1 MVATLRAIA
10 ATMLGASHVGK
21 GWFPMAAPDVP
32 KSRPTGWKRPAHV
45 FISYS
50 RSEAMLVEYLGERLR
65 DRSLRT
71 WLDFQN
77 LEPGTPWQEQLDA
90 GVDDADIVVLVV
102 SERAVASEHVASEWK
117 RALAQGKQVVLYVAQ
132 AVPIP
137 EQLRGLPWID
147 GRTRSSRSADHL
159 ADLVEARRAGRA
171 SEAVDAP
178 PDHGF
183 RAPARV
189 WFAFAASIPTALAA
203 CFAFWTLILPVVL
216 VPLPFQILRHSIVG
230 FGPGAE
236 PPPDGEPGSGT
247 LQRAVRSVR
256 LGWRAFSRRT
266 FNYTDVRNALLALPI
281 AATFSAVMIDPDGEA
296 ALPLTVL
303 GVAYVAAPA
312 TFLLIRGGS
321 FRRWAKP
328 AAARPVRRRETS
340 LIAREPRRVTYR
352 IDAAPADRKYANV
365 IEAVLATH
373 GHVVGDEAEV
383 VIRVVSQYH
392 DIADVDAF
400 ERTIPIVVADAD
412 DRLPEHLSRTQWID
426 LRRGADR
433 HTLDALARYLD
444 EPAALFQDI
453 GNPPPHEQRV
463 LPRGVQALF
472 VTLWAAVSMVIGV
485 FVLVVIGG
493 ALDGDGT
500 SSHIGAA
507 IGISTPIGAA
517 TVAAM
522 LWMTRSLRTR
532 RPGRLPH
539 RLVWFAAIGNLI
551 TLAPITAATD
561 VEADGVLPYVVGASV
576 IALTLMS
583 VLLVVYRYAGARA
596 IDRWLPTLAD
606 AKLSASLATAAT
618 VTPTTVRRG
627 AGAPGDGAHAL
638 RDGEALPPPT
648 SLPWPTTGDRAADV
662 VRSPPRAVR
671 RQPGEQHQQSGA
683 PDV

>member
-1 MVATLRAIA
+1 M
-10 ATMLGASHVGK
+10 GK

-32 KSRPTGWKRPAHV
+32 KSRPTSWKRPAHV

-65 DRSLRT
+65 DRGLRT
-71 WLDFQN
+71 WIDFQN
-77 LEPGTPWQEQLDA
+77 LEPGTPWQQQLDA

-117 RALAQGKQVVLYVAQ
+117 RALAHGKHVVLYIAQ

-147 GRTRSSRSADHL
+147 GRTRSSRSAEQL
-159 ADLVEARRAGRA
+159 ADLVDATRAGRA
-171 SEAVDAP
+171 GETVDAP
-178 PDHGF
+178 PEHGF

-189 WFAFAASIPTALAA
+189 WFAFATSITTALAA

-230 FGPGAE
+230 YEPAAE
-236 PPPDGEPGSGT
+236 PPPEGEPEAGM
-247 LQRAVRSVR
+247 LHRAQHSVR

-266 FNYTDVRNALLALPI
+266 FNYTDVRNALFALPI
-281 AATFSAVMIDPDGEA
+281 AATFSAIIFDPDGEA
-296 ALPLTVL
+296 VLPLAVL
-303 GVAYVAAPA
+303 MVTYAAAPA
-312 TFLLIRGGS
+312 TYLLIRGGS

-328 AAARPVRRRETS
+328 AAARPTYRRPTG
-340 LIAREPRRVTYR
+340 LIEREPRKVVYR
-352 IDAAPADRKYANV
+352 IDAAPADRRYANV
-365 IEAVLATH
+365 VDQALTQR
-373 GHVVGDEAEV
+373 GHVAGDEAEV
-383 VIRVVSQYH
+383 VIRLVSQYH
-392 DIADVDAF
+392 DVADVGLL

-412 DRLPEHLSRTQWID
+412 DRLPEQLSRTQWID
-426 LRRGADR
+426 LRRGADSD
-433 HTLDALARYLD
+433 TLDALARNLD
-444 EPAALFQDI
+444 EPAALFRDI

-472 VTLWAAVSMVIGV
+472 VTLWAAISMVIGV

-493 ALDGDGT
+493 ALDADGS
-500 SSHIGAA
+500 SSHIGTA
-507 IGISTPIGAA
+507 IGISAPIGAA

-532 RPGRLPH
+532 RPGRVPH
-539 RLVWFAAIGNLI
+539 RLVWLAAIGNVVTI
-551 TLAPITAATD
+551 APITAATD
-561 VEADGVLPYVVGASV
+561 VETDGALTFAVGASA
-576 IALTLMS
+576 IGLTLMS

-596 IDRWLPTLAD
+596 IDRWLPTLVD
-606 AKLSASLATAAT
+606 AKLSTSLATAATAAT
-618 VTPTTVRRG
+618 VTPADVTVG
-627 AGAPGDGAHAL
+627 GDAAPRDVLDASQ
-638 RDGEALPPPT
+638 DGEARPGPT
-648 SLPWPTTGDRAADV
+648 SLPWPSTGDRAADV

-671 RQPGEQHQQSGA
+671 RQPGEQHQQPSA